1 MTEPFP
7 VCPTCGGYIPNN
19 HTPGAYPG
27 ALSRK
32 DNQTEI
38 CSACGTAEAL
48 AGYIRHE
55 YVDTTETVAGW
66 YLPAGTE
73 VSPVPVLV
81 PTLVAKLAEMIGG
94 GCQYVEAVNGGMLNL
109 DTGEADRL
117 VGFIDE
123 DGIANKQQ
131 INYLATVLFQREDY
145 LLGDCYVVSATNPD
159 SGEYDGEAHDIPDEL
174 TNVMLQ
180 TLELETAN
188 QYNWLVMMYS
198 ATRVAMERGVLT
210 QDDFDNA
217 QHDEDKA
224 EQLVEMIQ
232 QYAEVVVNSMATA
245 DDDLDDIIDNELK
258 GMLDDN

>member
-1 MTEPFP
+1 MSEPFP

-19 HTPGAYPG
+19 YTPGAYPG

-109 DTGEADRL
+109 DTGEADLL

-123 DGIANKQQ
+123 DGISNKQQ

-145 LLGDCYVVSATNPD
+145 LLGDCYVVSTTNPD
-159 SGEYDGEAHDIPDEL
+159 SGEYDGEAYDIPDEL
-174 TNVMLQ
+174 TNVMLR

-224 EQLVEMIQ
+224 EELVEMIQ